1 MLPGSAS
8 SLGNASLICCV
19 NVLFLIGISAP
30 SLPPRYRSTTG
41 TASGS
46 DTQPYTLNNNN
57 LQQHH
62 PLTNPH
68 LTSCITVA
76 TCNVKACP
84 SPKPLSSEN
93 RSRDSYLFCFTANF
107 QVSNPTS
114 FSSSLSLSPSHV
126 ATASLPCPIR
136 LEPGFIVITQLD
148 KS

>member
-1 MLPGSAS
+1 MRYARLGYPAS
-8 SLGNASLICCV
+8 C
-19 NVLFLIGISAP
+19 
-30 SLPPRYRSTTG
+30 LPPRYWDSFPAAIRNHTHSTT
-41 TASGS
+41 T
-46 DTQPYTLNNNN
+46 N

-107 QVSNPTS
+107 QVPKPTS
-114 FSSSLSLSPSHV
+114 FSSSLSLSPSHF

-136 LEPGFIVITQLD
+136 LEPGFLALHDSINSSLGLHCRVTHRLATFLSQVE
-148 KS
+148 

>member
-1 MLPGSAS
+1 VVRSLPGSAS
-8 SLGNASLICCV
+8 SLGNAGLICCV
-19 NVLFLIGISAP
+19 NTLCPIGLSCCILP
-30 SLPPRYRSTTG
+30 SLPDTG

-46 DTQPYTLNNNN
+46 DTQSYTLNNNI

-68 LTSCITVA
+68 LISCITVA

-107 QVSNPTS
+107 QVPKPTS

-136 LEPGFIVITQLD
+136 LEPGFIAITRLD
-148 KS
+148 K